1 MSFLTNIIQLFLFTY
16 IENLEG
22 FDTGVKMGPAR
33 DLAIVDCVGL
43 EPEIMVIAQSRTR
56 RDLIFIYHTHWPR
69 SAPK

>member
-1 MSFLTNIIQLFLFTY
+1 MEEEEGEKFAQNIATSCKKHRTMSFLTNTIQIFTY

-43 EPEIMVIAQSRTR
+43 EPEIMVIA
-56 RDLIFIYHTHWPR
+56 
-69 SAPK
+69 

>member
-1 MSFLTNIIQLFLFTY
+1 MSFLTNTIQFFTY

-43 EPEIMVIAQSRTR
+43 EPEIMVIA
-56 RDLIFIYHTHWPR
+56 
-69 SAPK
+69 